1 MQNILTKIFILSTL
15 ISIENLQK
23 PYTLKKQVSLYA
35 QMCKEVYMFGHSLKN
50 LIKNSTELTQTNYY
64 AKTKNTSEHDETLFE
79 DHESR
84 NLMWHYLRASLR
96 GEKDAQYK
104 LGISYLNGYF
114 GLDRNYTYAEKWL
127 NQAAQQGH
135 LEAKIELQK
144 AFNHLAFS

>member
-1 MQNILTKIFILSTL
+1 
-15 ISIENLQK
+15 
-23 PYTLKKQVSLYA
+23 
-35 QMCKEVYMFGHSLKN
+35 MFGHPLKN
-50 LIKNSTELTQTNYY
+50 IIKKSPEPTQVNYVS
-64 AKTKNTSEHDETLFE
+64 KTTNTSKQDDTLFD

-96 GEKDAQYK
+96 GDKDAQYK

-127 NQAAQQGH
+127 DQAAQQGH